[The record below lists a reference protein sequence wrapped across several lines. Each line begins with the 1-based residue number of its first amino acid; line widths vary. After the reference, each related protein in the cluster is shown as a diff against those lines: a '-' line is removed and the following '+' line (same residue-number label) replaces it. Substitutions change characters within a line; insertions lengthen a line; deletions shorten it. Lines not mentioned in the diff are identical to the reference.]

1 MNNTTKEVA
10 MHLIDRYEMTVPG
23 HMKLIDA
30 RSALNHLQRLVL
42 ATEGKPQPEELQRL
56 LATLVEALH
65 EAADDVVPVN
75 DHDVFMRQ
83 ACEWNYIA
91 LSPKE
96 RDVLHE
102 IRCCSDE
109 GKEDIYR
116 MISETLDRK
125 PMPEPQ

>member
-1 MNNTTKEVA
+1 
-10 MHLIDRYEMTVPG
+10 MHLIDRYEMSVPA

-30 RSALNHLQRLVL
+30 RSALNHLQLLVQ
-42 ATEGKPQPEELQRL
+42 ATDGKPESKELVSL
-56 LATLVEALH
+56 IETIVEAFH
-65 EAADDVVPVN
+65 EAADDVMPVN

-83 ACEWNYIA
+83 ACEWNYIG

-96 RDVLHE
+96 REVLHE
-102 IRCCSDE
+102 IRCCSDD

-125 PMPEPQ
+125 PMLMPEAL

>member
-1 MNNTTKEVA
+1 
-10 MHLIDRYEMTVPG
+10 MHLIDRYEMSVPG

-30 RSALNHLQRLVL
+30 RSALNHLQRLVQ
-42 ATEGKPQPEELQRL
+42 ATDGKPESEQLVSL
-56 LATLVEALH
+56 IATIVEAFH
-65 EAADDVVPVN
+65 EAADDVMPVN

-91 LSPKE
+91 LSTKE
-96 RDVLHE
+96 REVLHE
-102 IRCCSDE
+102 IRCCNDD

-125 PMPEPQ
+125 PMLMPEAQ

>member
-1 MNNTTKEVA
+1 
-10 MHLIDRYEMTVPG
+10 MHLIDRYEMSVPG

-30 RSALNHLQRLVL
+30 RSALNHLQRLVQ
-42 ATEGKPQPEELQRL
+42 ATDGKPESEQLIDL
-56 LATLVEALH
+56 LTTVVEALH
-65 EAADDVVPVN
+65 EAADDVMPVN

-96 RDVLHE
+96 REVLHE
-102 IRCCSDE
+102 IRCCNDD

-125 PMPEPQ
+125 PMLMPEPQ